1 MFFQGVLSYLDMT
14 YYIALASLIFIF
26 CRCFVRIL
34 FYDQGKYPNGPKPL
48 GFLGNFFT
56 LYKLQSNPDRELL
69 SLARRFG
76 DFCMLWYGSNPVV
89 IINTPKAARDLLTE
103 VLRTQTVEG

>member
-1 MFFQGVLSYLDMT
+1 MTRASIPTVPNLWGFSATFF
-14 YYIALASLIFIF
+14 
-26 CRCFVRIL
+26 
-34 FYDQGKYPNGPKPL
+34 
-48 GFLGNFFT
+48 
-56 LYKLQSNPDRELL
+56 L